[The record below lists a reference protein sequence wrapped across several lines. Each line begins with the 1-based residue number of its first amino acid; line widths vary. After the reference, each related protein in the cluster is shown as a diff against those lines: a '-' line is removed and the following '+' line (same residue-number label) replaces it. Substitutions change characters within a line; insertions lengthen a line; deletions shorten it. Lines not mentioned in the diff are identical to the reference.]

1 MTLALIAVI
10 VFLIVWGC
18 QVGDRKA
25 KKKEYQDKT
34 RTNLVLEK
42 EIYQK
47 VEAEVSSRLN
57 SEDIPVG
64 ELYPRLLLLF
74 DEYGVAYCP
83 FSFQWRGCSTRE
95 EFIAQ
100 RTEECRQDELFVAE
114 RGFEVKP
121 KSSGRCTL
129 YPDVSTPLE
138 DGENPTTMDRIRHS
152 YIITKG
158 YTFYGNKHSVRAST
172 LEATYRY
179 LLSEI
184 TRKRMDELGFA
195 FTKTGV
201 RESEWQEQA
210 KQTEEMERLKAQYPY
225 LFR

>member
-18 QVGDRKA
+18 QVGDRKT

-57 SEDIPVG
+57 SEKIPVG
-64 ELYPRLLLLF
+64 EIYPRLLLLF

-83 FSFQWRGCSTRE
+83 FSFQWQGCSTRE
-95 EFIAQ
+95 EFISQ
-100 RTEECRQDELFVAE
+100 RTEECRRDELFVSE

-121 KSSGRCTL
+121 KSSGRYTIS
-129 YPDVSTPLE
+129 PDVSAPLE
-138 DGENPTTMDRIRHS
+138 DSDNPTTMDRIRHS
-152 YIITKG
+152 YIITNG
-158 YTFYGNKHSVRAST
+158 YIFYGNKHSIRAST

-184 TRKRMDELGFA
+184 TCKRMDELGFA

-210 KQTEEMERLKAQYPY
+210 KQTKEMERLKAQYPY

>member
-47 VEAEVSSRLN
+47 VEAEVSSQLN
-57 SEDIPVG
+57 SESIPVG

-100 RTEECRQDELFVAE
+100 RTEECRQDELFVAD
-114 RGFEVKP
+114 RGF
-121 KSSGRCTL
+121 KSK
-129 YPDVSTPLE
+129 PLE
-138 DGENPTTMDRIRHS
+138 GGDSPTTMDRIRHS

-158 YTFYGNKHSVRAST
+158 YMFYGNKHSVRAST
-172 LEATYRY
+172 LEATYHY

>member
-47 VEAEVSSRLN
+47 VEAEVSSQLN
-57 SEDIPVG
+57 SESIPVG
-64 ELYPRLLLLF
+64 ELYPRLLRLF

-114 RGFEVKP
+114 RGFKN
-121 KSSGRCTL
+121 K
-129 YPDVSTPLE
+129 PLE
-138 DGENPTTMDRIRHS
+138 GGDSPTTMDRIRHS

>member
-47 VEAEVSSRLN
+47 VEAEVSSQLN
-57 SEDIPVG
+57 SESIPVG

-114 RGFEVKP
+114 RGFKN
-121 KSSGRCTL
+121 K
-129 YPDVSTPLE
+129 PLE
-138 DGENPTTMDRIRHS
+138 GGDNPTTMDRIRHS

>member
-47 VEAEVSSRLN
+47 VEAEVSSQLN
-57 SEDIPVG
+57 SESIPVG

-114 RGFEVKP
+114 RGFKN
-121 KSSGRCTL
+121 K
-129 YPDVSTPLE
+129 PLE
-138 DGENPTTMDRIRHS
+138 GGDNPTTMDRIRHS

-158 YTFYGNKHSVRAST
+158 YTFYGNKHSIRAST

>member
-25 KKKEYQDKT
+25 NKKEYQDKT

-42 EIYQK
+42 EVYQK
-47 VEAEVSSRLN
+47 VETEVSSRLN
-57 SEDIPVG
+57 SEVIPVG
-64 ELYPRLLLLF
+64 EIYPHLLLLF

-100 RTEECRQDELFVAE
+100 RTEECRQDETFVAE
-114 RGFEVKP
+114 RGFKG
-121 KSSGRCTL
+121 K
-129 YPDVSTPLE
+129 PLE
-138 DGENPTTMDRIRHS
+138 GGDKPTTMDRIRHS

-210 KQTEEMERLKAQYPY
+210 KQTEEMQRLKAQYPY

>member
-47 VEAEVSSRLN
+47 VEAEVSSQLN
-57 SEDIPVG
+57 SESIPVG

-74 DEYGVAYCP
+74 DEHGVAYCP

-100 RTEECRQDELFVAE
+100 RTEECRQDELFVTE
-114 RGFEVKP
+114 RGFKN
-121 KSSGRCTL
+121 K
-129 YPDVSTPLE
+129 PLE
-138 DGENPTTMDRIRHS
+138 GGDSPTTMDRIRHS

>member
-47 VEAEVSSRLN
+47 VEAEVSSQLN
-57 SEDIPVG
+57 SESIPVG

-114 RGFEVKP
+114 RGFKN
-121 KSSGRCTL
+121 K
-129 YPDVSTPLE
+129 PLE
-138 DGENPTTMDRIRHS
+138 GGDSPTTMDRIRHS

-184 TRKRMDELGFA
+184 TLKRMDELGFA